1 MARNWLFEE
10 NVATVTLVTI
20 DYNFQEVFENVS
32 PEQSKTV
39 WEFFPPYLHHD
50 FFLKT
55 FHGCILPH
63 ANASAKFPFLP
74 FHMSLSA
81 YNNSY

>member
-39 WEFFPPYLHHD
+39 WEFFPPYLHQD
-50 FFLKT
+50 FCFKNINQGGMLR
-55 FHGCILPH
+55 HPI
-63 ANASAKFPFLP
+63 A
-74 FHMSLSA
+74 
-81 YNNSY
+81 